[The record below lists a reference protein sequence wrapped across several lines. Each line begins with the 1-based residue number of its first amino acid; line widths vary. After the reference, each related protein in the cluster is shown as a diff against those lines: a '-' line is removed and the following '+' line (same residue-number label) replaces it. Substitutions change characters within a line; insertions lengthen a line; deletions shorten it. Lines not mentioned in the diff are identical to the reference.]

1 MNKGYAFGFL
11 IVLLVLILGCYVAY
25 TGFASNLDALRA
37 EPTRPSSS
45 TEVAA
50 EVTFAPATP
59 VLTATSVVTSAVP
72 TPISGITVT
81 LTAVGPPE
89 GAEAPTATNPPET
102 TPSEA
107 QPSVP
112 AETATPMPQPPT
124 PVPVPEYEFRL
135 AGPPTLDSSFPNCC
149 YLFGIVRD
157 AAGAG
162 LEGVRV
168 VAFNEWLAL
177 DPAVTKG
184 GAEAGRYDIPIGFD
198 AVTWD
203 LILVDAAGNQIS
215 TKVSLPFDPA
225 ETNAYRI
232 DWQRT
237 Y

>member
-11 IVLLVLILGCYVAY
+11 VVLLVLVLGCYVAY
-25 TGFASNLDALRA
+25 TGFTSNLDALRA

-59 VLTATSVVTSAVP
+59 ALTATSVITPAIP
-72 TPISGITVT
+72 TPVTGITVT

-89 GAEAPTATNPPET
+89 GTEAPSATEPPEAT
-102 TPSEA
+102 PTEASPSE
-107 QPSVP
+107 P
-112 AETATPMPQPPT
+112 AATATPEVPT

-135 AGPPTLDSSFPNCC
+135 AGPPAPDSSFPNCC
-149 YLFGIVRD
+149 YLFGTVRD
-157 AAGAG
+157 AAGGG
-162 LEGVRV
+162 LEGARV
-168 VAFNEWLAL
+168 VAFNEWVAL
-177 DPAVTKG
+177 DPAITTG
-184 GAEAGRYDIPIGFD
+184 GGEAGQYDIPIGYD

-215 TKVSLPFDPA
+215 TKVTLPFDPEEA
-225 ETNAYRI
+225 NAYRI

>member
-50 EVTFAPATP
+50 EITFAPATP
-59 VLTATSVVTSAVP
+59 VLTATAVITSAIP
-72 TPISGITVT
+72 TPIAAITVT

-89 GAEAPTATNPPET
+89 GTEVLTATTPPQAAPT
-102 TPSEA
+102 EA
-107 QPSVP
+107 QPSEP
-112 AETATPMPQPPT
+112 AETATPEPQPPT
-124 PVPVPEYEFRL
+124 PVPVPAYEFRL
-135 AGPPTLDSSFPNCC
+135 AGPPALDSSFPNCC
-149 YLFGIVRD
+149 YLFGTVRD
-157 AAGAG
+157 AAGTG

-168 VAFNEWLAL
+168 VAFNEWVAL

-184 GAEAGRYDIPIGFD
+184 GAEAGRYDIPIGYD

-203 LILVDAAGNQIS
+203 LILVDAAGIQIS
-215 TKVSLPFDPA
+215 TKVSLPFNPE